1 LHSRPPVICLRIFI
15 LQGGELHGQRC
26 ERQVYGGGGGGGEQG
41 NLLFITEP
49 ALILNLSMA

>member
-15 LQGGELHGQRC
+15 LQGGELQGQRC